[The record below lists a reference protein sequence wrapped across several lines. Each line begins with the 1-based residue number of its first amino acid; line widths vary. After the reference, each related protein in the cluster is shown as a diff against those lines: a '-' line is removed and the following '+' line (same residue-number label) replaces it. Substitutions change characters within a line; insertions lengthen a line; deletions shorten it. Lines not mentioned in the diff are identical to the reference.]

1 MKIIPFGEI
10 IKDRFEI
17 AKRYKLIEPIND
29 IWRLTK
35 KCKDNYIS
43 VSFHRYLRGNLEQP
57 KKITKQTKKELIG
70 ELLEL

>member
-1 MKIIPFGEI
+1 MKVIPFGEI

-43 VSFHRYLRGNLEQP
+43 VSFHRYLRGDIEEP
-57 KKITKQTKKELIG
+57 KKPTRKTKQELIG